1 MAEAGEKAIRKK
13 EREPIATVC
22 LVVLLIA
29 SVAVLGVFIN
39 DNYISKNKE
48 TVEYGDSI
56 ELNYTGSLYAYYND
70 KSTYTPVI
78 FDTSVESVGKDTG
91 NAFIASFN
99 KTSYATSTIKLDS
112 ATSGNNT
119 DYLKAFED
127 ACVGH
132 KVGDTFSFKIDK
144 NDAYKTGIAC
154 TETTTSMSV
163 DNHFEM
169 TVDAYNKLF
178 NDNLTSIPTA
188 SFDKKDVNGL
198 LAQVVS
204 TDGGKTAT
212 VVYKMDAG
220 VDYTIYEKA
229 GLGKVVFNA
238 TSVGST
244 IAYTLTISE
253 QKEIADQTAYGTTIQ
268 AIEMISLNLFGHY
281 YNIVGYDGSNIA
293 YNTGS
298 TTNAAISDMDLYFVV
313 TIVKKA

>member
-91 NAFIASFN
+91 NVFIASFN

-119 DYLKAFED
+119 DFLKAFED

-144 NDAYKTGIAC
+144 ADAYKTGIPCA
-154 TETTTSMSV
+154 ETTASMSIANNFKL
-163 DNHFEM
+163 D
-169 TVDAYNKLF
+169 VDAYNKLF
-178 NDNLTSIPTA
+178 NDNLTSIPAA
-188 SFDKKDVNGL
+188 SFSRNDVNGL
-198 LAQVVS
+198 QAHIVG
-204 TDGGKTAT
+204 TEGGTNAT
-212 VVYKMDAG
+212 IMYDMDLG
-220 VDYTIYEKA
+220 EYTIYEKA
-229 GLGKVVFNA
+229 GIGKVVLNVTA
-238 TSVGST
+238 VG
-244 IAYTLTISE
+244 ANVEFTLNISE
-253 QKEIADQTAYGTTIQ
+253 QKEIADQKAYGTNIQ

-281 YNIVGYDGSNIA
+281 YNIVGYNGTDIA

>member
-48 TVEYGDSI
+48 TIEYGDSI

-112 ATSGNNT
+112 ATSGSG
-119 DYLKAFED
+119 DFLKAFED

-154 TETTTSMSV
+154 
-163 DNHFEM
+163 M
-169 TVDAYNKLF
+169 TDTVTGKTITNSKVMTIAEYNKLF
-178 NDNLTSIPTA
+178 DNSDTEVVGSKNLT
-188 SFDKKDVNGL
+188 DVSGL
-198 LAQVVS
+198 P
-204 TDGGKTAT
+204 AT
-212 VVYKMDAG
+212 VTGLSGNMVSVNYTMAVG
-220 VDYTIYEKA
+220 QDYTVYEKA
-229 GLGKVVFNA
+229 GIGKVTLNA
-238 TSVGST
+238 SSVSASSIT
-244 IAYTLTISE
+244 YTLTFVE
-253 QKEIADQTAYGTTIQ
+253 KKDVTDQKAYGTDIQ
-268 AIEMISLNLFGHY
+268 AIEMISMNLFGQY
-281 YNIVGYDGSNIA
+281 YNIVGYDGTNIA

>member
-112 ATSGNNT
+112 ATSGSG
-119 DYLKAFED
+119 DFLKAFED

-154 TETTTSMSV
+154 
-163 DNHFEM
+163 M
-169 TVDAYNKLF
+169 TDTVTDKIITNSKVMTISEYNKLF
-178 NDNLTSIPTA
+178 DNSDTEVVGSKNIT
-188 SFDKKDVNGL
+188 DVSGL
-198 LAQVVS
+198 P
-204 TDGGKTAT
+204 AT
-212 VVYKMDAG
+212 VTGLSGNMVSVNYTMAVG
-220 VDYTIYEKA
+220 QDYTVYEKA
-229 GLGKVVFNA
+229 GIGKVTLNA
-238 TSVGST
+238 SSVSASSIT
-244 IAYTLTISE
+244 YTLTFVE
-253 QKEIADQTAYGTTIQ
+253 KKDVTDQKAYGTEIQ
-268 AIEMISLNLFGHY
+268 AIEMISMNLFGQY
-281 YNIVGYDGSNIA
+281 YNIVGYDGTNIA

>member
-112 ATSGNNT
+112 ATSGSG
-119 DYLKAFED
+119 DFLKAFED
-127 ACVGH
+127 CLHVSVSGH
-132 KVGDTFSFKIDK
+132 IHLNQFTRIP
-144 NDAYKTGIAC
+144 NGIIEIGSCQLDMA
-154 TETTTSMSV
+154 
-163 DNHFEM
+163 
-169 TVDAYNKLF
+169 L
-178 NDNLTSIPTA
+178 
-188 SFDKKDVNGL
+188 VN
-198 LAQVVS
+198 QS
-204 TDGGKTAT
+204 R
-212 VVYKMDAG
+212 
-220 VDYTIYEKA
+220 
-229 GLGKVVFNA
+229 
-238 TSVGST
+238 
-244 IAYTLTISE
+244 
-253 QKEIADQTAYGTTIQ
+253 
-268 AIEMISLNLFGHY
+268 
-281 YNIVGYDGSNIA
+281 
-293 YNTGS
+293 
-298 TTNAAISDMDLYFVV
+298 
-313 TIVKKA
+313 

>member
-112 ATSGNNT
+112 ATSGSG
-119 DYLKAFED
+119 DFLKAFED

-154 TETTTSMSV
+154 
-163 DNHFEM
+163 M
-169 TVDAYNKLF
+169 TDTVTDKTITNSKVMTIAEYNKLF
-178 NDNLTSIPTA
+178 DNSDTEVVGSKNLT
-188 SFDKKDVNGL
+188 DVSGL
-198 LAQVVS
+198 P
-204 TDGGKTAT
+204 AT
-212 VVYKMDAG
+212 VTGLSGNMVSVNYTMAVG
-220 VDYTIYEKA
+220 QDYTVYEKA
-229 GLGKVVFNA
+229 GIGKVTLNA
-238 TSVGST
+238 SSVSASSIT
-244 IAYTLTISE
+244 YTLNFVEKKDVTD
-253 QKEIADQTAYGTTIQ
+253 QKAYGTDIQ
-268 AIEMISLNLFGHY
+268 AIEMISMNLFGQY
-281 YNIVGYDGSNIA
+281 YNIVGYKDGNIA